1 MSSPAT
7 PNSRKNAADTAQ
19 RIHRGTVLVLQVVMA
34 VELVLALYERQWATA
49 TFIVVIMAV
58 TIAPVVFRER
68 LPVDI
73 PPEFQLLAV
82 IFVFSSLFLGEVRSF
97 YERIWWWDIALH
109 ASSGVLLG
117 IVGFLLV
124 YVLNQDDRIDLHMH
138 PRFVALFAFTFAV
151 AVGALWEIYEFAMD
165 QLVGTQMQKP
175 MFNDPSG
182 LTDTMWDLIV
192 DSLGALVISALGW
205 WHMKFRTRSFIED
218 WILKFIESNP
228 RLFAS

>member
-1 MSSPAT
+1 MSSPGT
-7 PNSRKNAADTAQ
+7 PNSEKNAADTAQ
-19 RIHRGTVLVLQVVMA
+19 RIHRGTVLVLQIVMA

-58 TIAPVVFRER
+58 TIAPVILRER

-82 IFVFSSLFLGEVRSF
+82 IFVFASLFLGEVRSF

-109 ASSGVLLG
+109 ASSGMLLG

-124 YVLNQDDRIDLHMH
+124 YVLNEDDRIDLHMH

-205 WHMKFRTRSFIED
+205 WHMKHRRRSFIED